1 MVNQITTVNIAGG
14 TFTTRDGRDINSAAL
29 YVGSNSTVNITGG
42 NFVGVNDGA
51 AVFAAA
57 NFTANITITGGTF
70 SAGKT
75 ATYAIYSAAAE
86 ATLNV
91 SGATIT
97 PGTSGSVYNK
107 NTSAGTQT
115 Y

>member
-1 MVNQITTVNIAGG
+1 M
-14 TFTTRDGRDINSAAL
+14 
-29 YVGSNSTVNITGG
+29 
-42 NFVGVNDGA
+42 GVNDGA

-75 ATYAIYSAAAE
+75 AAYAIYSVSTGT
-86 ATLNV
+86 TLNV

-97 PGTSGSVYNK
+97 KGTSGSVYNK